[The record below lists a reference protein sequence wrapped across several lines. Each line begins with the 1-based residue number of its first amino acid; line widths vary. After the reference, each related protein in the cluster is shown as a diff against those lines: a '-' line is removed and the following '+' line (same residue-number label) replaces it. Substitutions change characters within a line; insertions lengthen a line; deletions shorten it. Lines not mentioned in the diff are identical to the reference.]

1 MANTFKAGGTI
12 YTLTMLVKPKN
23 LHWDTNCVTIYV

>member
-1 MANTFKAGGTI
+1 MANTMRVDGENSI
-12 YTLTMLVKPKN
+12 LTMLVKPKN